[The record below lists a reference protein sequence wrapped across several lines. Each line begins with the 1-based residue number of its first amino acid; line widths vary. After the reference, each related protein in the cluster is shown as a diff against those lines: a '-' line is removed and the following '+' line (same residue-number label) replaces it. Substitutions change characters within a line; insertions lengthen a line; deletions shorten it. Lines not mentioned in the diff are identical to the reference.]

1 MTWTFL
7 AGLTL
12 ALCVTSPSRAERPS
26 LVIQASTA
34 WEAAELSRAAELYE
48 EALKQGGLQPADVLV
63 AYARIGTVR
72 AAMSNKVAALS
83 AFRVAAALNP
93 TFELPSEAGPKAAA
107 LYKKA
112 RADADQRGGKLELKA
127 EVPTQGAAGAE
138 FVVVA
143 HMPEAF
149 VPLIVDIGIA
159 VYDPSLMT
167 SVKPWSTKKPSA
179 TQVRFEV
186 PGRVVLAGASLLVRV
201 DALDEYGNS
210 WVSAQSR
217 VRVQARNDDA
227 YATFGTADDPFRD
240 DTPKQK
246 PAEKSKGYGFWSS
259 PWPWV
264 IGGAVVVG
272 GTAAYLM
279 TRPTNDVTVSEPA
292 WR

>member
-1 MTWTFL
+1 
-7 AGLTL
+7 
-12 ALCVTSPSRAERPS
+12 
-26 LVIQASTA
+26 VIQASTA

-48 EALKQGGLQPADVLV
+48 EALKRGGLEPADVLV

-72 AAMSNKVAALS
+72 AATNNRVAAS
-83 AFRVAAALNP
+83 AAFRVAAALNP
-93 TFELPSEAGPKAAA
+93 TFELPSEAGPKAEA

-112 RADADQRGGKLELKA
+112 RADAQQLGGKLQLKA
-127 EVPTQGAAGAE
+127 EVPTQGVAGAE

-143 HMPEAF
+143 HVPEAF
-149 VPLIVDIGIA
+149 VPLIVDIGIS

-167 SVKPWSTKKPSA
+167 SVKPWSTKKPAA

-201 DALDEYGNS
+201 DALDGYGNS
-210 WVSAQSR
+210 WVSEQSR

-227 YATFGTADDPFRD
+227 YASFGPTDDPFRD
-240 DTPKQK
+240 DTPKKK
-246 PAEKSKGYGFWSS
+246 PSEKSKGHGFWGS

-264 IGGAVVVG
+264 IGSAVLVG
-272 GTAAYLM
+272 GAAGYLM
-279 TRPTNDVTVSEPA
+279 TRPTNDVTVSAPA